1 MKPIYIVLLVVLLLG
16 GGGLTAFYI
25 HRKKN
30 SSKKSSPT
38 PQLPSIERKESKP
51 IINNQNGNTSTNIG
65 KKTPVKASIEADIKV
80 PHVDIAGRQ
89 FDYSMHYKGIP
100 YKGRFKDGVTNGVH
114 IKKSFG
120 AFVVKQRMN
129 QERGSYDNPTKL
141 TAKQQKMRGGVI
153 TKGGAVKIG
162 ATGKGNVTGISGV
175 TPLQSDWVDL
185 FILDNSEKILKQL
198 SVNLTTGET
207 TKTAK
212 IPKH

>member
-1 MKPIYIVLLVVLLLG
+1 MKPIYIILLVVLLLG

-25 HRKKN
+25 HRKKKN
-30 SSKKSSPT
+30 ST
-38 PQLPSIERKESKP
+38 PQSPKLPIHSIQEIAKKAAQEKEKKPIVNQPKVKESIEL
-51 IINNQNGNTSTNIG
+51 
-65 KKTPVKASIEADIKV
+65 DIKV
-80 PHVDIAGRQ
+80 SHVDIAGRQ

-129 QERGSYDNPTKL
+129 QERGSYDSPTKL
-141 TAKQQKMRGGVI
+141 TAKQQKMRGVT
-153 TKGGAVKIG
+153 TKGGAVKVG

-185 FILDNSEKILKQL
+185 FILDQNERVLKQL
-198 SVNLTTGET
+198 SVNLTTGT
-207 TKTAK
+207 TTLNAQF
-212 IPKH
+212 PKK